1 LEKDHNELRREF
13 DRKNKKRGKKSSG
26 SSKTGSISSV
36 ALFMKRDKTEVLRTH
51 ADEKVDGTAEDLQI
65 HVI

>member
-1 LEKDHNELRREF
+1 LEKEHNELRREF

-36 ALFMKRDKTEVLRTH
+36 ALFMKQKTEVLRTH

-65 HVI
+65 NLI